1 MADSQWVQRSY
12 NTSARGHF
20 RPRMTRPSQFAR
32 LLLPQSTLQDRT
44 DEKRGLTRKFSV
56 LDPLQHNG
64 RGRRSW
70 VMSWSTLRPVVTIQL
85 GRWNVGT
92 LEIEFRY
99 GRRAMYV
106 TTIRHI

>member
-1 MADSQWVQRSY
+1 MGSAELQYTRQ
-12 NTSARGHF
+12 TARGHF

-44 DEKRGLTRKFSV
+44 DEKGGLIRKFSV
-56 LDPLQHNG
+56 LDSLQHNG

-70 VMSWSTLRPVVTIQL
+70 VMSWSTLRPVVAIQL
-85 GRWNVGT
+85 GRWNVLGI

-99 GRRAMYV
+99 SRRAMYV
-106 TTIRHI
+106 TTVRHI